1 MLLIRSQFYNILM
14 YLAILIIGIVCA
26 PMVIFKKHGAHY
38 GIQTFTRLNRWMLKH
53 ICGITYEIRGEI
65 PSEPCVILSKH
76 MNFLDIVMLGS
87 SVPQPKFIM
96 KASIKYIPILGFYA
110 KAIGSAP
117 VHRGAKGA
125 ADKMIDDLQA
135 NSHRN
140 EDGQLIIYPQGTRV
154 LPHTKRPY
162 KNGAWRV
169 YDRMNVPCYLA
180 ATNAGVLWERKSP
193 HRYPGH
199 VVLEFLD
206 IRIEPGMPQGEFMKL
221 ISEKIET
228 RSDELMAEFPRNKT

>member
-14 YLAILIIGIVCA
+14 YLAILVIGILYA
-26 PMVIFKKHGAHY
+26 PFIFFQKNGAHK
-38 GIQTFTRLNRWMLKH
+38 GIHAFTRINRWMLKH
-53 ICGITYEIRGEI
+53 ICGITYEVRGEI
-65 PSEPCVILSKH
+65 PSEACIVLSKH
-76 MNFLDIVMLGS
+76 MNFLDIVILGS
-87 SVPQPKFIM
+87 TVPQPKFIM
-96 KASIKYIPILGFYA
+96 KASLKYVPILGFYA

-117 VHRGAKGA
+117 VNRGSKGA
-125 ADKMIDDLQA
+125 ADKMINDLEA

-162 KNGAWRV
+162 KNGSWRI
-169 YDRMNVPCYLA
+169 YNRMNVPCYLA

-193 HRYPGH
+193 YRYPGH

-206 IRIEPGMPQGEFMKL
+206 IRIEAGMPQAEFMKL

-228 RSDELMAEFPRNKT
+228 RSDELMAEFPRDQT